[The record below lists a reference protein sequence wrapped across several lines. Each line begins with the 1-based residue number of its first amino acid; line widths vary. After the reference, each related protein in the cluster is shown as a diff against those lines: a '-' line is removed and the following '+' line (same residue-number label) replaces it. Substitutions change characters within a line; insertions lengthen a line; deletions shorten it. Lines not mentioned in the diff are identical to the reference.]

1 MVSAM
6 WGGEW
11 EIHWLDEVGSTN
23 TYVRD
28 QARRGAPDG
37 LVVVADH
44 QTAGRGRLDRRWESP
59 PGANLLA
66 SVLLR
71 PDCSGTD
78 VHLCTGAV
86 ALAGADACR
95 AVAGVDPVL
104 KWPNDL
110 LVGGSKLAGI
120 LAETEFAG
128 LSVTAVVVGIG
139 INVAWPGPE
148 GAGGTCLDQVGAP
161 AQPVDRRVL
170 LDRVLEALAAR
181 RAFLDDAA
189 GRRVVADEVRRRCAT
204 LGRTVRVILPG
215 EELTG
220 LATAIDDAGRLVVET
235 AAGPRPVSAG
245 DVVHLRPAPVRGGV
259 QGLG

>member
-1 MVSAM
+1 M

-11 EIHWLDEVGSTN
+11 DVRWLEEIGSTN

-28 QARRGAPDG
+28 QARQGAAEG

-71 PDCSGTD
+71 PGCGAAD

-95 AVAGVDPVL
+95 GAAGVDPLL

-110 LVGGSKLAGI
+110 LVGEGKLAGV
-120 LAETEFAG
+120 LAEAEFSGSA
-128 LSVTAVVVGIG
+128 LKSVVVGIG
-139 INVAWPGPE
+139 INVAWPGPP
-148 GAGGTCLDQVGAP
+148 GAGGACLDDIGRA
-161 AQPVDRRVL
+161 AVDRRDL
-170 LDRVLEALAAR
+170 LEHLLRALSAR
-181 RAFLDDAA
+181 RPLLDDAG
-189 GRRVVADEVRRRCAT
+189 GRRALADEVRGRCAT
-204 LGRTVRVILPG
+204 LGQTVQVVLAG
-215 EELTG
+215 EEFTG
-220 LATAIDDAGRLVVET
+220 RAVALDDAGHLVVET
-235 AAGPRPVSAG
+235 AEGPRSVRAG
-245 DVVHLRPAPVRGGV
+245 DVVHVRPA
-259 QGLG
+259 